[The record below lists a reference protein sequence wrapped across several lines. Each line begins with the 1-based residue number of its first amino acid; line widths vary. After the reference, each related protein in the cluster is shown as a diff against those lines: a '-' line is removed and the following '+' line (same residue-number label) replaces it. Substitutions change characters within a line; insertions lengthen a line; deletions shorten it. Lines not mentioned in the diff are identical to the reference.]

1 MITGRVN
8 AELEAIV
15 PVRVG
20 APKGPAIE
28 VEAAIDTGFN
38 GFLALPPDVISRLEL
53 PFSGPTR
60 ATLGDGTLVHLSV
73 YEAEAAVAGQPLRV
87 EVLETRGGILVG
99 TSLLRGSE
107 LNVQL
112 VEGGA
117 VQIRL
122 IS

>member
-1 MITGRVN
+1 MITGHVN
-8 AELEAIV
+8 AELEAII

-20 APKGPAIE
+20 APNGSAIE
-28 VEAAIDTGFN
+28 VEAVIDTGFN

-73 YEAEAAVAGQPLRV
+73 YEAEAAVAGQPLSV
-87 EVLETRGGILVG
+87 EVLETHGGILVG
-99 TSLLRGSE
+99 MSLLRGNE
-107 LNVQL
+107 LIVQV